1 VKGVHV
7 SRRGLL
13 LTALALPVIAVPGHA
28 QQEGEASNDA
38 AAPPPDRAPSSDAI
52 RSLLALRVDAGQ
64 ESLGYVALVQDAAGP
79 RLVTYGTAGEPQ
91 SRPLDGDTVFEIGS
105 ITKVFT
111 ALLLADAVARG
122 EVKLT
127 DPLEKYLPTEGR
139 PKSFDNKAISLLDLV
154 TYTSGLPNLPTNFR
168 PRDKENPYADY
179 TVEQLYKFLS
189 EYTPRYY
196 PGSHYE
202 YANLGFG
209 LLGHVLALRAGRD
222 YEELLVSRIC
232 EPLGLS
238 DTRITLTPAMRERLA
253 PGHDKFLHPAP
264 GWDLPTLAGAGALR
278 STANDMMRFLDAAQG
293 RRKTD
298 LTQAFQSLLEV
309 RRQTDKNGMY
319 AAAGWFVETA
329 HDDEL
334 VVKDG
339 GTGGYSSFIG
349 YSARTGIATVLL
361 SNTGYLAPPV
371 IANWS
376 TTPGLGRHLLNPNF
390 PLPALHRQVPI
401 DPAKLAA
408 YAGRYPITPRFVLTV
423 TPRDGRLMVQ
433 ATGQHEYEVYPESDT
448 RFFYRVVNAQITFEL
463 APDGTAAALV
473 LHQNGRN
480 RRGVRSP

>member
-1 VKGVHV
+1 MRGVHLN
-7 SRRGLL
+7 RRELL
-13 LTALALPVIAVPGHA
+13 LAPLVLPVMAVPGYA
-28 QQEGEASNDA
+28 QQEGTASNDA
-38 AAPPPDRAPSSDAI
+38 ATSLPDRAPSSDAI
-52 RSLLALRVDAGQ
+52 RSLLASRVDAGQ
-64 ESLGYVALVQDAAGP
+64 ESLGYVTLVRDAAGL
-79 RLVTYGTAGEPQ
+79 RLVIYGAAGDPQ

-127 DPLEKYLPTEGR
+127 DPVEEYLPTEGR
-139 PKSFDNKAISLLDLV
+139 PKSFDNKPFSLLDLV
-154 TYTSGLPNLPTNFR
+154 TYTSGLPNMPTNFR
-168 PRDKENPYADY
+168 PRDKENPYTDY
-179 TVEQLYKFLS
+179 TVEQLYKFLA

-209 LLGHVLALRAGRD
+209 LLGHVLALRAGRG
-222 YEELLVSRIC
+222 YEELVVSRIC
-232 EPLGLS
+232 GPLGLN
-238 DTRITLTPAMRERLA
+238 DTRITLTPAMRERLV
-253 PGHDKFLHPAP
+253 PGHDKSLHPVP
-264 GWDLPTLAGAGALR
+264 GWDFPTLAGAGALH
-278 STANDMMRFLDAAQG
+278 STANDMMRFLDACHGKQ
-293 RRKTD
+293 TE
-298 LTQAFQSLLEV
+298 LTPAFQSLLEV
-309 RRQTDKNGMY
+309 RRQTDENGVY
-319 AAAGWFVETA
+319 ASAGWFVDTA
-329 HDDEL
+329 HNDEL

-376 TTPGLGRHLLNPNF
+376 TTPGLGRHLLNTNF

-408 YAGRYPITPRFVLTV
+408 YTGRYPLTPRFVLTV

-433 ATGQHEYEVYPESDT
+433 AAGLGEQEVFPESDT
-448 RFFYRVVNAQITFEL
+448 RFFSRVVDAQITFEL
-463 APDGTAAALV
+463 ASDGTASALV

-480 RRGVRSP
+480 RRAVKSP